1 MRATMRSLPAAL
13 EDAQKQPSSTPYL
26 EVTLSD
32 RIGGVRRLAFQRL
45 YTGSELDGYHAAT
58 MPGDGSLVRSRIE
71 SGHVYYQRVESPGP
85 SSDYSSWTDLGACAN
100 ADTALCSDGS
110 RLLLFYLDTDK
121 KKVRLRESTDHG
133 ETLGSSSVV
142 VTASDDVVWLAA
154 DVKSNG
160 DALLLYSVDEVVYAV
175 KRSGGAWGSAAAWT
189 NSVSAVSGLACH
201 HAADFNVAVAGED
214 ADGNALLWTA
224 IYGDGFSQAPDTWSA
239 LREVM
244 RASAGSLVTYR
255 TPFLGLP
262 DTFRLTVI
270 EKYTGSESY
279 SRPYHGY
286 TPATAAY
293 ADNLWREPVPFDF
306 ESEYGLAIAHSSA
319 AAWFCAPSGVWTASL
334 AGDPLD
340 VTADVLEASTRD
352 APPPGGGRLRLVLR
366 NDDGRYTDEP
376 LLKAGTEVRL
386 SPGYV
391 TASGPLASSG
401 PAYWI
406 VSVERVS
413 GGGEASVVV
422 EARDAWSLLAD
433 WRARRQYVWPAGDLN
448 VFSILRFL
456 FARAGLEFS
465 ATGAS
470 SDSANL
476 YPSFTAHPEES
487 GLTAV
492 LRLLAMLPD
501 VVYVRGEFA
510 FLKEP
515 LAAEAAVY
523 QYGTDHPL
531 LSGRYLAA
539 AAEVNRAQVF
549 GDAVFAER
557 LDWAAVEGSYDRLV
571 QVHDLNLTTVA
582 QAEDRGDALLREAAL
597 AAADGEIVV
606 PVNSGQELYDIIEVT
621 DALAGLDAEKRRVLG
636 LELRYSTAAGTY
648 EQRLGLG
655 GV

>member
-1 MRATMRSLPAAL
+1 MRATMRSLPPAL
-13 EDAQKQPSSTPYL
+13 EEAQKQASSRPYV

-32 RIGGVRRLAFQRL
+32 RIGGIRRPAFQRL
-45 YTGSELDGYHAAT
+45 YTGSEPDGYHAAT
-58 MPGDGSLVRSRIE
+58 MTGDGSLVRSRVA
-71 SGHVYYQRVESPGP
+71 SGRLYYQRVASPGP
-85 SSDYSSWTDLGACAN
+85 SSDFSSWTDLEAAVN

-110 RLLLFYLDTDK
+110 NVLLFFVDTDK
-121 KKVRLRESTDHG
+121 KRVRLRESSDYG
-133 ETLGSSSVV
+133 ATLGSSTVV
-142 VTASDDVVWLAA
+142 VTASNDVSWLAA

-160 DALLLYSVDEVVYAV
+160 DALLLYSVGVVVYAA
-175 KRSGGAWGSAAAWT
+175 KRSGGSWFALGGWS
-189 NSVSAVSGLACH
+189 NSVAAVSGLACH
-201 HAADFNVAVAGED
+201 HAADFNVVVAGED

-224 IYGDGFSQAPDTWSA
+224 IYGDGFSQAPDTWSP

-244 RASAGSLVTYR
+244 RASEGSSVTYR
-255 TPFLGLP
+255 APFLSLP

-270 EKYTGSESY
+270 EKYAGSEAY

-306 ESEYGLAIAHSSA
+306 DSEYGLAIAHDA
-319 AAWFCAPSGVWTASL
+319 GALWLTAPSGVWTAPL
-334 AGDPLD
+334 DGDPLD
-340 VTADVLEASTRD
+340 VTSDVLEARAED
-352 APPPGGGRLRLVLR
+352 RPPPAGGRLRLVLR
-366 NDDGRYTDEP
+366 NDDSRYTDEA
-376 LLKAGTEVRL
+376 LLKAGAEVRL

-391 TASGPLASSG
+391 TGSGPVSSSG

-406 VSVERVS
+406 VGVERVS

-433 WRARRQYVWPAGDLN
+433 WRARRQYTWPAGDTN
-448 VFSILRFL
+448 VFGILRFL

-465 ATGAS
+465 SAGAS
-470 SDSANL
+470 SASSNL
-476 YPSFTAHPEES
+476 YPAFTVHPEES

-492 LRLLAMLPD
+492 RRLLATLPD
-501 VVYVRGEFA
+501 VVYARGEFA

-515 LAAEAAVY
+515 LASESTAYE
-523 QYGTDHPL
+523 YGTDHPL
-531 LSGRYLAA
+531 LSGRYAA
-539 AAEVNRAQVF
+539 VAAEVNRAQVF

-582 QAEDRGDALLREAAL
+582 QAGDRGDALLREAAL
-597 AAADGEIVV
+597 ATEDGEIAV
-606 PVNSGQELYDIIEVT
+606 PVSCGQELYDVVEVT
-621 DALAGLDAEKRRVLG
+621 DALAGLAAEKRRVLG
-636 LELRYSTAAGTY
+636 IELRYSTAAGTY
-648 EQRLGLG
+648 EQRLRLG